1 MIWWQ
6 LLQLLHLILDFLCK
20 LRWPGTSDQKK
31 SHNTNTNKTSLS
43 FSVSGSFKYIVASVA
58 EISQTDDDV
67 DFEPH
72 YENNEAYLE
81 S

>member
-1 MIWWQ
+1 MTWNIRPKEVTQ
-6 LLQLLHLILDFLCK
+6 HQQNF
-20 LRWPGTSDQKK
+20 P
-31 SHNTNTNKTSLS
+31 S
-43 FSVSGSFKYIVASVA
+43 FSVSGSFKYTVASVA